1 MISVRAKYKKT
12 FKGYFVSPAQVIVVA
27 NEALEP
33 TPPEVSLHA
42 RITRD
47 PLVTR
52 HVDKVLVA
60 LVLGDVG
67 GAGRDTPGT
76 QGCCPSI
83 DPAPCQFFSEMVQNF
98 DAEN

>member
-1 MISVRAKYKKT
+1 M
-12 FKGYFVSPAQVIVVA
+12 
-27 NEALEP
+27 
-33 TPPEVSLHA
+33 
-42 RITRD
+42 
-47 PLVTR
+47 TR

-67 GAGRDTPGT
+67 GACRDTPGT